1 MENEKS
7 CGRFIGVVF
16 SFSALFLRN
25 EQERV
30 QREFEEANA
39 AYQEQKLKV
48 DILEAELELLDSAIE
63 AMKGR

>member
-1 MENEKS
+1 MKRAVAILLALPLGFLLCS
-7 CGRFIGVVF
+7 CE
-16 SFSALFLRN
+16 S

>member
-1 MENEKS
+1 MKRAVAILLALSLAFLLCS
-7 CGRFIGVVF
+7 CE
-16 SFSALFLRN
+16 S

-30 QREFEEANA
+30 QREFEEANT

-48 DILEAELELLDSAIE
+48 DILKAELELLNSAIE